1 MSRVLLINLG
11 SPSTPDI
18 KDVRRYLKEFLSD
31 DEVIDLPKPIQQFI
45 LHAFILPFRPK
56 RSKAAYERIWTQ
68 EGSPLVNNT
77 QKIADALCRKTG
89 WTVDIA
95 MRYQQ
100 PSMRTAIRNIV
111 KDGVKEIV
119 VVPLYPHNAMATI
132 GTTRKELNRIVAQV
146 DSNLKV
152 YFAEPFFDHNAYI
165 DALVASIRPHITSTT
180 DILMFSYHGLPER
193 HLLKA
198 DVTGCHCMKVTEC
211 CSSECSSMRACY
223 RANVLKS
230 SSLAAKSLG
239 LPNGKWRVSFQSRVS
254 AIGPK
259 WLSPYTN
266 RELDLH
272 PRVGLNN
279 VVIVCPSFV
288 CDCLETLWEIDIEGR
303 EIFRRAGGGPF
314 TYVPSLNAS
323 PDFINCLEEVV
334 LDARNV
340 GSYEPK

>member
-31 DEVIDLPKPIQQFI
+31 DEVIDLPKPLQQFI

-56 RSKAAYERIWTQ
+56 RSKIAYERIWTQ

-100 PSMRTAIRNIV
+100 PSIRKTISNIV
-111 KDGVKEIV
+111 KDGVKEVV
-119 VVPLYPHNAMATI
+119 VVPLYPHNAGATI
-132 GTTRKELNRIVAQV
+132 GTTRKELNRIAAQI
-146 DSNLKV
+146 DSNLKIS
-152 YFAEPFFDHNAYI
+152 FANPFFDHDAYI
-165 DALVASIRPHITSTT
+165 NALARSIRPHVTSTT
-180 DILMFSYHGLPER
+180 DILMFSYHGLPKR

-198 DVTGCHCMKVTEC
+198 DVTGRHCMKVAEC
-211 CSSECSSMRACY
+211 CSTECSSMRTCY

-230 SSLAAKSLG
+230 SFLVAKKLG
-239 LPNGKWRVSFQSRVS
+239 LSNDKWRVSFQSRVS

-266 RELDLH
+266 RELNVH

-303 EIFRRAGGGPF
+303 EIFRRAGGDSF

-323 PDFINCLEEVV
+323 PDFINCLEEVIV
-334 LDARNV
+334 DTCDAGFYDPN
-340 GSYEPK
+340 